1 MATRCQTGAWS
12 GSGEGQNVVAVN
24 PFWDKKKGGGG
35 AVNFKVIIGI
45 LAYNIIGTLA
55 YKLCLY
61 FLYFMKYM
69 TFLI

>member
-1 MATRCQTGAWS
+1 MEAIYGLI
-12 GSGEGQNVVAVN
+12 GL
-24 PFWDKKKGGGG
+24 K
-35 AVNFKVIIGI
+35 GI

-61 FLYFMKYM
+61 FLYFIKYM